1 MSATPSEPPQG
12 TAYRMVRPAPP
23 ASAAPISPS
32 PAPVAPAP
40 VVRAPLNPNV
50 TLRTAQ
56 LEAMMRELEQSNEEL
71 TAARDAANAANRA
84 KSEFLANMS
93 HEIRTPMNGVLG
105 MTELLLGMH
114 MPSRQRK
121 LAETIQRSAESLLAI
136 INNILDFSKIEAGK
150 LELEAIEFDLRD
162 ALEETVELIAERA
175 ARKGLEFSCRID
187 PSVRTF
193 RCGDPA
199 RLRQILTNL
208 VGNAIKFTE
217 HGEVS
222 VRVTELGPT
231 QLRFEVEDTGIGIP
245 ASAQARVFESF
256 SQADGSTTRKY
267 GGTGLGLA
275 IAKQLATMMGG
286 EIGVRSEPRRGSTF
300 WFTVTL
306 PAVSDA
312 YSSLSERLRSG
323 AAALRAL
330 LVIPNENARE
340 AVMAQLD
347 VLGTGYEVLDP
358 SVGILTAL
366 ERARD
371 EESPFQFVVADHE
384 AAASTGALRA
394 LNRAQRG
401 RTPILELDAVG
412 QVGDPHEAADSV
424 WTLAKPVRLRRFA
437 EAIAR
442 ATEGME
448 LPAAVSTRMP
458 GPMPASAIGAR
469 ILLAEDN
476 PINQEVAAAM
486 LDRFGCEVEAVENG
500 ALALEALG
508 KGAYD
513 MVLMDCQMP
522 EMDGFRSTELIRE
535 RNIQRNGRPIPIVAL
550 TANAMDADRDECLR
564 AGMDDFLS
572 KPFKQEQLRA
582 VVLKWC
588 LRSTK
593 TTSLPP
599 PPKALTSASID
610 TAARGASARVGNAV
624 AMVPRAIIDD
634 HRLDA
639 ARALQKPGKPDLVV
653 RLVELFVETTPKIL
667 AELDAALAA
676 EDAAGLRAAAHRVK
690 SGSANLGA
698 TEVARLAAQVE
709 ALAREGTTV
718 GAAPMAVAL
727 REAYAVAASELSRRH
742 LGKAEGLS
750 S

>member
-1 MSATPSEPPQG
+1 MSATPSEPPQS

-23 ASAAPISPS
+23 ASAGPLAPS
-32 PAPVAPAP
+32 PPA
-40 VVRAPLNPNV
+40 RAALNPNV

-56 LEAMMRELEQSNEEL
+56 LEAMMRELELSNEEL
-71 TAARDAANAANRA
+71 TTARDAADAANRA

-121 LAETIQRSAESLLAI
+121 LAETIQRSAESLLVI

-150 LELEAIEFDLRD
+150 LELEAIEFDVRD
-162 ALEETVELIAERA
+162 AIEETVELIAERA
-175 ARKGLEFSCRID
+175 ARKGLEFSCRVD

-193 RCGDPA
+193 RAGDPA

-208 VGNAIKFTE
+208 IGNAIKFTE

-222 VRVTELGPT
+222 VRVREQGPT
-231 QLRFEVEDTGIGIP
+231 QLRIEVEDTGIGIP
-245 ASAQARVFESF
+245 TSAQARVFESF

-306 PAVSDA
+306 PAVSEACSCLTD
-312 YSSLSERLRSG
+312 RLRTS
-323 AAALRAL
+323 AASLRAL

-347 VLGTGYEVLDP
+347 VLGTGYELLDP

-366 ERARD
+366 ERAQD
-371 EESPFQFVVADHE
+371 EESPFQFVIADQD
-384 AAASTGALRA
+384 ATASTGALRA
-394 LNRAQRG
+394 LNRAQHG
-401 RTPILELDAVG
+401 RTPVIELNAVG

-424 WTLAKPVRLRRFA
+424 WTLAKPVRLRRLA
-437 EAIAR
+437 DVIAR

-448 LPAAVSTRMP
+448 VPAAVSSRMP
-458 GPMPASAIGAR
+458 GPIQTTAIGAR

-486 LDRFGCEVEAVENG
+486 LDRFGCEVETVENG
-500 ALALEALG
+500 ALALEALA
-508 KGAYD
+508 KGTYD

-535 RNIQRNGRPIPIVAL
+535 RGVHCNGRPIPIVAL

-588 LRSTK
+588 LRSK
-593 TTSLPP
+593 KMSSLPP
-599 PPKALTSASID
+599 PLRTLTSASI
-610 TAARGASARVGNAV
+610 AS
-624 AMVPRAIIDD
+624 PPQAILDD

-653 RLVELFVETTPKIL
+653 RLVELFVETTPPIL

-676 EDAAGLRAAAHRVK
+676 GDAAGVKAAAHRVK

-698 TEVARLAAQVE
+698 TEVARLAGQVE
-709 ALAREGTTV
+709 ALAREGTTA
-718 GAAPMAVAL
+718 GAAPMVEAL
-727 REAYAVAASELSRRH
+727 RKAYVAAASELSRRH